1 MVRLT
6 LFCFL
11 FLSSLA
17 FSQKPVDLKKKF
29 LGTYSGEVAT
39 FKLDTGEDLVDVDK
53 SIIQVV
59 IATDSVEIKIGRH
72 ALKGPYKVLF
82 EAQKYYVLDC
92 IIPGRL
98 AGERIVVY
106 KKGKKISRDGL
117 YPQPSAMME
126 KIKD

>member
-6 LFCFL
+6 LVCFL
-11 FLSSLA
+11 ILGGFVFA
-17 FSQKPVDLKKKF
+17 QKPIDLKKKYF
-29 LGTYSGEVAT
+29 GVYAGEVAT
-39 FKLDTGEDLVDVDK
+39 FKLDTGEDLVDVAK
-53 SIIQVV
+53 STIQVQ
-59 IATDSVEIKIGRH
+59 IEQDSVTINIGRH

-92 IIPGRL
+92 LVPGRL

-117 YPQPSAMME
+117 FPQPSAMME
-126 KIKD
+126 KIND